1 MEELRSYVEQRDKA
15 KAILPEWCDHRVRVE
30 AELRELARQFD
41 EWEVEAIRA
50 AISSIAD
57 SSADAADGP
66 FPAVPVPNSGMQGE
80 RRVAGCPFKLP
91 CSRPLRNCIDN
102 TVRLLEQDR
111 ILTIDLIEAVE
122 ALKEKEA
129 LFLDKIDFDNFNE
142 NRDIFLPADTNVN
155 TLITVVWRLS
165 RHNFFDP
172 DFLADIV
179 DLLTN
184 LKSTLLSA
192 IAVRN
197 ITDLAVEG
205 ILCRCEVSH
214 MLRTYADDMRKW
226 HNMRRLMIKYLG
238 EPENQD

>member
-41 EWEVEAIRA
+41 DWEVEAIRA

-57 SSADAADGP
+57 SSADAVDGP
-66 FPAVPVPNSGMQGE
+66 FPALPVPNSGMQGE

-91 CSRPLRNCIDN
+91 CGRPLRNCIDN

-129 LFLDKIDFDNFNE
+129 LFLDKIDFGNFNE

-155 TLITVVWRLS
+155 TLI
-165 RHNFFDP
+165 
-172 DFLADIV
+172 
-179 DLLTN
+179 
-184 LKSTLLSA
+184 
-192 IAVRN
+192 
-197 ITDLAVEG
+197 DLAVEG

-238 EPENQD
+238 EPENPH